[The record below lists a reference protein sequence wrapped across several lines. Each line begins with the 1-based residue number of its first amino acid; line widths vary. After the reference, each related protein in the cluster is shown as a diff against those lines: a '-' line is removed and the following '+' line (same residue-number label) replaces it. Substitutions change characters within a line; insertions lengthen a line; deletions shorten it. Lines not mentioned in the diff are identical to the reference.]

1 MFAFALL
8 SYVERTSV
16 AIASGQILPELHFD
30 QMQLGWLN
38 TAFTAA
44 YALSQLPGGVFG
56 LKFGA
61 RLTYT
66 VAGALAVL
74 ATLVT
79 PLAPY
84 WLAGT
89 SLFVTLL
96 IANGV
101 LGVSQGPIFPVF
113 AGVLEVWFP
122 VRRWAMANGLQ
133 TAGMLLGG
141 ALTPVLVVMLM
152 EKFGWRLALLSMAI
166 PVALVTAAWALYGRN
181 RPEEHRRVTAA
192 ELAEIDSMEAQKSP
206 LTLDRLRAVLS
217 SRDVW
222 ALTVSYLCMNVAF
235 YLISYWS
242 YLYLV
247 QVRHLSGIQS
257 GIAGM
262 LPWIGA
268 AAGATTGGYLSDW
281 LAVKLGTRWGYRIL
295 PLVSLPI
302 VGVMLTMTTHVDTAV
317 GAVVTLVVAFG
328 LVELNEGAYWAT
340 TMRLARDDTSAAA
353 GVLNTGGNVGGIVCQ
368 PLVAYLSMR
377 GGWDWAFMSGTAFA
391 VVAGLIWMRIEP
403 GSAQSKGPV
412 NDNSDA
418 APAKV

>member
-328 LVELNEGAYWAT
+328 LVELN
-340 TMRLARDDTSAAA
+340 
-353 GVLNTGGNVGGIVCQ
+353 
-368 PLVAYLSMR
+368 
-377 GGWDWAFMSGTAFA
+377 
-391 VVAGLIWMRIEP
+391 
-403 GSAQSKGPV
+403 
-412 NDNSDA
+412 
-418 APAKV
+418 